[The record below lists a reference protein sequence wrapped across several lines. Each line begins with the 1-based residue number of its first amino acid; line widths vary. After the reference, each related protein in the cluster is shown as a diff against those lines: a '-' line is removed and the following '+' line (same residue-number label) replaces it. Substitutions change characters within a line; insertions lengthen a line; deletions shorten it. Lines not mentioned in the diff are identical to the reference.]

1 MLVEVNKDN
10 EGSPLKTQTA
20 TRVIRHSS
28 GSAKVTE
35 NYDEIITVKRDDNTE
50 EIADNQCKE
59 KGFSIQ
65 RAWCCLMNRRTS

>member
-10 EGSPLKTQTA
+10 EGGVAKTQT
-20 TRVIRHSS
+20 VIRVVRHTS
-28 GSAKVTE
+28 GSGKVTE
-35 NYDEIITVKRDDNTE
+35 NYDEIITEKRE
-50 EIADNQCKE
+50 ENPEETRDNQCKE